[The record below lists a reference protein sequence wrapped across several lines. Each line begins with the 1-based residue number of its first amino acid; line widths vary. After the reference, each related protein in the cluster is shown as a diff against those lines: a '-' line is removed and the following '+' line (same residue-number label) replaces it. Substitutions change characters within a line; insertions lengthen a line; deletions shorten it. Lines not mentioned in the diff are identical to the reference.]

1 MRMLP
6 LAGILVG
13 VVLLSGCVPGD
24 PVVTPQP
31 EPSSTPLFASEE
43 EALAAATEA
52 YAAYLAMSDTI
63 TSEGGANP
71 ERIKPFVSE
80 EQYEYDV
87 EVFEAYGD
95 RGLHSEGQSAFDSAR
110 IQSFDSDLGEVT
122 IYLCSVFSS
131 TRVLNSLGEVVTPT
145 DLPERSPTEVA
156 LVLNAEG
163 VLVVERGEPWPG
175 EDFCV

>member
-1 MRMLP
+1 MLP
-6 LAGILVG
+6 LAGVLVG

-63 TSEGGANP
+63 TSEGGARP

-80 EQYEYDV
+80 EQYER
-87 EVFEAYGD
+87 ELIGFEAYGD
-95 RGLHSEGQSAFDSAR
+95 QGNHSEGSSQVDSPKLQAYDAATSR
-110 IQSFDSDLGEVT
+110 VSIYICLDLSG
-122 IYLCSVFSS
+122 
-131 TRVLNSLGEVVTPT
+131 TRVVGPTGETVSPPEASGRLPIEASFVNGSEATIVV
-145 DLPERSPTEVA
+145 DGS
-156 LVLNAEG
+156 
-163 VLVVERGEPWPG
+163 EPWSG
-175 EDFCV
+175 SDFCAL